1 MAISEVRNS
10 KWPSGSWHLSAPELA
25 QLYQQLVGELQ
36 AHADQAREQER
47 KVAALQ
53 AEPGDALGPL
63 EVVRDVAEVV
73 VAWSHE
79 AIVEIATALARMADG
94 SYGKCSHCTAPIR
107 FERLVAIPH
116 ARYCVTCQ
124 TIRGAS
130 HYGRRANHAS
140 QG

>member
-1 MAISEVRNS
+1 MAISEVRNN
-10 KWPSGSWHLSAPELA
+10 KWPSGSRHLSAPELA
-25 QLYQQLVGELQ
+25 QLYQQLLGELQ

-53 AEPGDALGPL
+53 AEPGDAPGPL
-63 EVVRDVAEVV
+63 ELVRDVADVV

-79 AIVEIATALARMADG
+79 AIVEIAAALARMADG
-94 SYGKCSHCTAPIR
+94 SYGKCLHCTAPIR

-124 TIRGAS
+124 TSLGAS
-130 HYGRRANHAS
+130 R
-140 QG
+140 

>member
-1 MAISEVRNS
+1 MAISEIRNN
-10 KWPSGSWHLSAPELA
+10 KWPSGSWHLSGPELA
-25 QLYQQLVGELQ
+25 QLYQQLLGELQ

-47 KVAALQ
+47 KVAALR

-63 EVVRDVAEVV
+63 EVVRDVADVV

-79 AIVEIATALARMADG
+79 AIVEIAAALARMGDG
-94 SYGKCSHCTAPIR
+94 SYGRCAHCTAPIR

-124 TIRGAS
+124 NIRGTS
-130 HYGRRANHAS
+130 H
-140 QG
+140 